1 MTGKKMSEGSF
12 CTILKQSCSPK
23 DNQLFSPTVFFIG
36 SKIYIEAE
44 LQDLLKIISLYMPN
58 YTVKWPRVWQVKT
71 QEKYLYKDIRQYVW
85 SK

>member
-1 MTGKKMSEGSF
+1 MEINDGQKMSEGSF

-23 DNQLFSPTVFFIG
+23 DNQLFSPTVFFIE

-58 YTVKWPRVWQVKT
+58 YAVKWPKVMTSEDPGKVF
-71 QEKYLYKDIRQYVW
+71 I
-85 SK
+85 